1 MLLTT
6 FISLL
11 AGAAL
16 ALPADPVATTPAA
29 GAPTTSVSLRSS
41 DFGLGTSSVSLPSS
55 GFRLPASALDE
66 ADPADSLFRAARDAM
81 SKGDYKKAADLFR
94 DLRKRYPK
102 SDRVSEALYYEAFSL
117 YRRGESGDLN
127 RALGALDALKASY
140 PSVASKGDANS
151 LRTRICGE
159 LAKRGDS
166 DCAEQITERAN
177 DDKRRASK
185 GSGDCPS
192 GDEDDDERVIALNA
206 LLQMDGER
214 ALPILEKVLAR
225 RDKCSERLR
234 RKAVFLVSQKNTPAT
249 ADILMKAAH
258 DDPDSE
264 VREQAVFWLSQV
276 HDERVVDMLN
286 TILADAKDQALQEKA
301 IFALSQN
308 RSAKAGAALRAYAER
323 EDAPSEL
330 REKAIFWLGQ
340 NRSSANAEYLR
351 TLYAKIKNDDL
362 KEKIIFSLSQ
372 QRGMNDKWLLDIVM
386 NPKESVELRKKA
398 LFWAGQGGA
407 DMTQLNGLYQS
418 INDREMKEQL
428 IFVYSQRREAAA
440 VDKLLE
446 IAKGEKDRELRKKAI
461 FWLSQSRDPRVVQF
475 LQELIDR

>member
-1 MLLTT
+1 MLLTA
-6 FISLL
+6 FLSLL

-16 ALPADPVATTPAA
+16 ALPPDTVTASPTPAT
-29 GAPTTSVSLRSS
+29 APA
-41 DFGLGTSSVSLPSS
+41 SVSLPAS
-55 GFRLPASALDE
+55 GFRLPAPGDADS
-66 ADPADSLFRAARDAM
+66 DPADSIFRAARDAM
-81 SKGDYKKAADLFR
+81 SRGDYKKAADLFR
-94 DLRKRYPK
+94 DLRKRFPR
-102 SDRVSEALYYEAFSL
+102 SDRVSDALYYEAFSL

-127 RALGALDALKASY
+127 RALASLDALRTSY
-140 PSVASKGDANS
+140 PAAASKGDANS

-166 DCAEQITERAN
+166 DCAEEITEKAN
-177 DDKRRASK
+177 DVSRKPHKA
-185 GSGDCPS
+185 GTDCPA

-206 LLQMDGER
+206 LLQMDSDR
-214 ALPILEKVLAR
+214 AMPILQKVLAR

-234 RKAVFLVSQKNTPAT
+234 RKAVFLISQKQTPQT
-249 ADILMKAAH
+249 ADILLRAAK

-276 HDERVVDMLN
+276 HDERVVDML
-286 TILADAKDQALQEKA
+286 TTLLAESRDEALQDKA
-301 IFALSQN
+301 IFAISQHK
-308 RSAKAGAALRAYAER
+308 SAKAGQALRAYAER
-323 EDAPSEL
+323 EDATEEM

-340 NRSSANAEYLR
+340 NRNAANSQYLR
-351 TLYAKIKNDDL
+351 GLYTKL
-362 KEKIIFSLSQ
+362 KSEALREKIIFSLSQ
-372 QRGMNDKWLLDIVM
+372 QRGMNDKWLLDIVT
-386 NPKESVELRKKA
+386 NTREPVELRKKA

-407 DMTQLNGLYQS
+407 DMTQLNGLYTS
-418 INDREMKEQL
+418 LNDREMKEQL
-428 IFVYSQRREAAA
+428 IFVYSQRRESGA

>member
-1 MLLTT
+1 MLLNTVL
-6 FISLL
+6 SLL

-16 ALPADPVATTPAA
+16 ALPAAAA
-29 GAPTTSVSLRSS
+29 GAETPTP
-41 DFGLGTSSVSLPSS
+41 VSLPSPVS
-55 GFRLPASALDE
+55 GLRSASPASSGVRLPAAVEES
-66 ADPADSLFRAARDAM
+66 DPADSLFRAARDAM
-81 SKGDYKKAADLFR
+81 SKGDYKKAADIFR

-102 SDRVSEALYYEAFSL
+102 SDHVSEALYYEAFSL

-127 RALGALDALKASY
+127 RALGALDALKAGY

-177 DDKRRASK
+177 DEGRRVTKS
-185 GSGDCPS
+185 GGDCPS

-206 LLQMDGER
+206 LLQMDAER
-214 ALPILEKVLAR
+214 ALPILQKVLAR
-225 RDKCSERLR
+225 RDKCSEKLR

-286 TILADAKDQALQEKA
+286 TILADAKDQGMQEKA

-308 RSAKAGAALRAYAER
+308 RSARAGAALRAFAER
-323 EDAPSEL
+323 EDASSEL

-340 NRSSANAEYLR
+340 NRSSSNAEYLR
-351 TLYAKIKNDDL
+351 TLYGKIKSDEL

-407 DMTQLNGLYQS
+407 DMAQLNGLYAT

-428 IFVYSQRREAAA
+428 IFVYSQRRESAA
-440 VDKLLE
+440 VDRLLE
-446 IAKGEKDRELRKKAI
+446 IAKNEKDRELRKKAI
-461 FWLSQSRDPRVVQF
+461 FWLSQSRDPRVVQL